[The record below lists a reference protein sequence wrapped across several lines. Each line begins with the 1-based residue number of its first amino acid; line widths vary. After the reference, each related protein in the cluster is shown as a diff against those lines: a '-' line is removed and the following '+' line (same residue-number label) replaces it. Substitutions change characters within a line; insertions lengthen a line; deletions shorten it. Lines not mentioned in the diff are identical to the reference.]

1 MKNISQEDVS
11 KDLNKPNTRYNSH
24 ALLKNRKAE
33 TIYVYKRDL
42 PINQR

>member
-24 ALLKNRKAE
+24 ALLKNKSRNNLRLQA
-33 TIYVYKRDL
+33 
-42 PINQR
+42 